1 MQLVEEPA
9 LTPELIRDR
18 YDRLLA
24 RLRAAAADANRD
36 PGPIRIVA
44 VTKGFGIAVVRAA
57 LEAGLSSVGENRV
70 QEAADKVSAAPD
82 ADWHM
87 IGHLQANK
95 VRAALRLFRTIHSV
109 DSIELLGRIERIAHD
124 DGRRPRLLLQVNIG
138 EEADRS
144 GFDLAWFAGQVHE
157 PRGPLVE
164 ALATLRSV
172 EVVGLMGMATYGS
185 GDASSQFATLRGL
198 RDRLR
203 VAGGLELPEL
213 SMGMTAD
220 AEEAVREGATL
231 VRIGTAIFG
240 PRPDH
245 HGA

>member
-1 MQLVEEPA
+1 MELVEEPA
-9 LTPELIRDR
+9 LTPDLIRDR

-24 RLRAAAADANRD
+24 HLRAAAAEADHD
-36 PGPIRIVA
+36 PGRIRVVA

-57 LEAGLSSVGENRV
+57 LEAGLSSLGENRV
-70 QEAADKVSAAPD
+70 QEATDKVSAAPD

-95 VRAALRLFRTIHSV
+95 ARAALRLFRTIHSV
-109 DSIELLGRIERIAHD
+109 DSMELLGRIDRIAHD

-138 EEADRS
+138 EEPDRS
-144 GFDLAWFAGQVHE
+144 GFDLAWFDGQVDE
-157 PRGPLVE
+157 PRGPLAG
-164 ALATLRSV
+164 ALATVHAV
-172 EVVGLMGMATYGS
+172 EVVGLMGMARYGS
-185 GDASSQFATLRGL
+185 GDAASQFATLRGL

-203 VAGGLELPEL
+203 LASGMELPEL

-220 AEEAVREGATL
+220 AEAAVREGATL

-245 HGA
+245 HGG

>member
-1 MQLVEEPA
+1 MQLLEEPA
-9 LTPELIRDR
+9 LTPELIRNR
-18 YDRLLA
+18 YDSLLA
-24 RLRAAAADANRD
+24 RLRVSAADAGHD
-36 PGPIRIVA
+36 PARIRVVA
-44 VTKGFGIAVVRAA
+44 VTKGFGLAVVRAA
-57 LEAGLSSVGENRV
+57 LEAGISSLGENRV
-70 QEAADKVSAAPD
+70 QEATDKVSAAPD

-144 GFDLAWFAGQVHE
+144 GFDLTWFDGQVDE
-157 PRGPLVE
+157 PRGPLAE
-164 ALATLRSV
+164 ALATLRSA
-172 EVVGLMGMATYGS
+172 EVIGLMGMASYGS
-185 GDASSQFATLRGL
+185 GEAASQFATLRVL

-203 VAGGLELPEL
+203 VASGMELPEL

-220 AEEAVREGATL
+220 AEEAVRQGATL

-245 HGA
+245 HEG

>member
-1 MQLVEEPA
+1 MQPVEEPA

-24 RLRAAAADANRD
+24 RLRAAAAGVDHD
-36 PGPIRIVA
+36 PARIRVVA
-44 VTKGFGIAVVRAA
+44 VTKGFGIVVVRAA
-57 LEAGLSSVGENRV
+57 LEAGLTSLGENRV
-70 QEAADKVSAAPD
+70 QEATDKVSAAPD

-109 DSIELLGRIERIAHD
+109 DSIELLDRIDRIAHD
-124 DGRRPRLLLQVNIG
+124 EGRRPRLLLQVNIG
-138 EEADRS
+138 DEPERS
-144 GFDLAWFAGQVHE
+144 GFDLAWFDGQVDD
-157 PRGPLVE
+157 PRGQLVD
-164 ALATLRSV
+164 ALASIQAV
-172 EVVGLMGMATYGS
+172 EVRGLMGMARYGS
-185 GDASSQFATLRGL
+185 GDVARQFARLRGL

-203 VAGGLELPEL
+203 VASGMQLPEL
-213 SMGMTAD
+213 SMGMSAD

-245 HGA
+245 HGG